1 MNMPQYS
8 LKRIRAF
15 ITKIGSKVR
24 IPIDRNQSNL
34 ALMIA
39 FSYVW
44 PSLKIEGIVEIESGV
59 VECRDWISAH
69 AHF

>member
-1 MNMPQYS
+1 M
-8 LKRIRAF
+8 
-15 ITKIGSKVR
+15 R